1 MFKLNEIQSLFICP
15 ICKTTLQDPI
25 ALPCGSTI
33 CKQHCEEIIKDDCQF
48 CKKNHIMPE
57 DGFVVNKIINTQLEL
72 KVDKINMSFPQY
84 EDYKKTL
91 EDLNKGLKEVET
103 ITRYPFNS
111 PYDQIGI
118 NSNDR
123 IYRFGELNPV
133 FIVN

>member
-1 MFKLNEIQSLFICP
+1 
-15 ICKTTLQDPI
+15 
-25 ALPCGSTI
+25 
-33 CKQHCEEIIKDDCQF
+33 
-48 CKKNHIMPE
+48 
-57 DGFVVNKIINTQLEL
+57 
-72 KVDKINMSFPQY
+72 MSFPQY